1 MASTSIH
8 APKARLLR
16 ELLEEQ
22 QEPFVLDVYLLE
34 RGHSKKIRDS
44 DTSKDGWIN
53 SVLKNRER
61 SPKRSKRM
69 KSILARVFFGKA
81 SGGSNYDRKACNVER
96 FGDFGIGSDMGRETQ
111 VEELHQLSSAS
122 FCNAD
127 MEREIEVAE
136 IDRFSSASYTTLFDS
151 SSEGN
156 MEEFS
161 STKHNPFPSTDS
173 FGVLKLNTM
182 KDKVSTD
189 GRHQSIEDS
198 KQFSP
203 VSVLEIPFE
212 DGSPGNN
219 QMQFFPR
226 IERRNPTVSSFNL
239 DKEAAKDPV
248 LTTSMWEH
256 FVHSLTEQ
264 EELHGFS
271 SSSVCLTKTK
281 RMLQQR
287 RQLLRELVER
297 NLQKGTRCQVLESA
311 EIKNIEKIIFD
322 QIFSWEKQGGSSTN
336 ITQMLGY
343 DLKEAKQEWDHFRQE
358 TTGIQVDIADAIF
371 EEITNEIV
379 VHMLDSFELE
389 RCQ

>member
-8 APKARLLR
+8 APKARRLR

-182 KDKVSTD
+182 KDKVRTTLLFLSPLYYA
-189 GRHQSIEDS
+189 SIQFIWKFMDLVANKSSRFLQMEDTNPLKTLS
-198 KQFSP
+198 N
-203 VSVLEIPFE
+203 SVLF
-212 DGSPGNN
+212 
-219 QMQFFPR
+219 Q
-226 IERRNPTVSSFNL
+226 
-239 DKEAAKDPV
+239 
-248 LTTSMWEH
+248 
-256 FVHSLTEQ
+256 
-264 EELHGFS
+264 
-271 SSSVCLTKTK
+271 
-281 RMLQQR
+281 
-287 RQLLRELVER
+287 
-297 NLQKGTRCQVLESA
+297 
-311 EIKNIEKIIFD
+311 
-322 QIFSWEKQGGSSTN
+322 
-336 ITQMLGY
+336 Y
-343 DLKEAKQEWDHFRQE
+343 
-358 TTGIQVDIADAIF
+358 
-371 EEITNEIV
+371 
-379 VHMLDSFELE
+379 
-389 RCQ
+389 